1 MRRILRRVLRIGLAR
16 RAALRFLLLRERISS
31 GATYNPLSSDLHQN
45 PYETYARLR
54 EKSPVH
60 RTTMLR
66 GWVLSRHAD
75 VDAVLRD
82 HRRFSSDQT
91 ASPNYERQRRVD
103 ELDKLLTE
111 AGLES
116 VMRDRLKRAVE
127 EPSLLGL
134 DPPDH
139 TRLRSLVNK
148 AFTPKQVEA
157 LRPRIEAVVDELLD
171 AVEDGRVD
179 MMEALAD
186 PLPTIVIA
194 ELIGVP
200 VEDRDRFKLWSDA
213 VARQL
218 EPTIT
223 RDESIEAFKANAELR
238 DYFDAI
244 IKQRRAE
251 PRDDLLSALIA
262 AEEEG
267 DKLTHEEMVSTLIL
281 LLVAGN
287 ETTTNLIGNGLLA
300 LLRHPDQLERL
311 RDNPELMENAIEELL
326 RYDSPVQTD
335 ARTTTE
341 DVVIGGQQIKA
352 GEQLILLLGSANH
365 DPEVFDDPA
374 RLDLGRDVREH
385 VSFARGNHYCLGAP
399 LARAE
404 GQVAFERL
412 IARFGSMSLA
422 GEPEFKDHIILR
434 GMKQLW
440 VNVESGTPAE
450 PQASAITAAN

>member
-1 MRRILRRVLRIGLAR
+1 MRRILRRVMSLGFVR
-16 RAALRFLLLRERISS
+16 RAALRLLLLRERLSS
-31 GATYNPLSSDLHQN
+31 GASYNPLSAELHQS

-54 EKSPVH
+54 ENSPVH
-60 RTTMLR
+60 RTTLVR

-75 VDAVLRD
+75 IDAVLRD
-82 HRRFSSDQT
+82 HRRFSSDRR
-91 ASPNYERQRRVD
+91 ASPNFERRSQIGQMD
-103 ELDKLLTE
+103 QLLVE
-111 AGLES
+111 AGIEK
-116 VMRDRLKRAVE
+116 VTRDNLRRAVE

-148 AFTPKQVEA
+148 AFTPKQVEM

-179 MMEALAD
+179 MMEALAN

-200 VEDRDRFKLWSDA
+200 IEDRERFKEWSDA
-213 VARQL
+213 VARTL

-223 RDESIEAFKANAELR
+223 HDEQIEALKANAGLWE
-238 DYFDAI
+238 YFDAI
-244 IKQRRAE
+244 IEERRAE

-267 DKLTHEEMVSTLIL
+267 DRLTRPEMISTLTL

-300 LLRHPDQLERL
+300 LLRHPEQLARL
-311 RDNPELMENAIEELL
+311 RDNPDLMENAVEELL
-326 RYDSPVQTD
+326 RYDGPVQTD
-335 ARTTTE
+335 GRTTTE
-341 DVVIGGQQIKA
+341 DVVIGGQEIKA
-352 GEQLILLLGSANH
+352 GQQLILLLGSANH
-365 DPEVFDDPA
+365 DPEVFDEPDE
-374 RLDLGRDVREH
+374 LDLGRDVRNH
-385 VSFARGNHYCLGAP
+385 LGFARGNHYCLGAP

-404 GQVAFERL
+404 SQIAFERL

-422 GEPEFKDHIILR
+422 QEPVFKDHIILR
-434 GMKQLW
+434 GMNELW
-440 VNVESGTPAE
+440 VNVESGTRAE
-450 PQASAITAAN
+450 HETAAATAT